1 VISHAWAFV
10 LDGHVFYVL
19 SDVSGR
25 TLVCDITTGQ
35 WHHWFTG
42 ALPGLWNMQRGLMW
56 RGRALAAG
64 AAGAEVWEVDP
75 LSTLDEE
82 TEVIHRAVT
91 GFMPIRGRA
100 GFRQGALRLFASVG
114 APDDVG
120 VEVRL
125 RFSDDEG
132 VTWSRTFTTELR
144 VGAFMQTLSFR
155 GLGRMR
161 APGRIWDIADA
172 GGLVRIDGVESDME
186 GPA

>member
-1 VISHAWAFV
+1 MTSHGWAFV

-42 ALPGLWNMQRGLMW
+42 SVPGLWNMQRGTMW

-64 AAGAEVWEVDP
+64 ATGANIWEVDP
-75 LSTLDEE
+75 LSTLDEG
-82 TEVIHRAVT
+82 TLLIHRAVT
-91 GFMPIRGRA
+91 GFMPVRGRA
-100 GFRQGALRLFASVG
+100 SFRQGSLRVSASVG
-114 APDDVG
+114 APSVADATMS
-120 VEVRL
+120 L

-132 VTWSRTFTTELR
+132 VTWSRVFTITLR
-144 VGAFMQTLSFR
+144 TGAFAQSLSFR
-155 GLGRMR
+155 GLGRAR
-161 APGRIWDIADA
+161 APGRIWDIADS
-172 GGLVRIDGVESDME
+172 GGLVRIDGVDSDME

>member
-1 VISHAWAFV
+1 MNAHAWAFV

-25 TLVCDITTGQ
+25 TLVCDLATGQ

-42 ALPGLWNMQRGLMW
+42 EDPALWNMQRGLMW

-64 AAGAEVWEVDP
+64 AAGAQVWEVDP

-82 TEVIHRAVT
+82 TDVIHRAVT
-91 GFMPIRGRA
+91 GFFPVRGRA
-100 GFRQGALRLFASVG
+100 GFRQGALRLSGSVG
-114 APDDVG
+114 SPDAVD

-132 VTWSRTFTTELR
+132 VTWSRTFVNVLR
-144 VGAFMQTLSFR
+144 VGAFAQTISFR
-155 GLGRMR
+155 GLGRLR
-161 APGRIWDIADA
+161 APGRIWDVSDA
-172 GGLVRIDGVESDME
+172 GGLVRIDSVDSDME
-186 GPA
+186 GA